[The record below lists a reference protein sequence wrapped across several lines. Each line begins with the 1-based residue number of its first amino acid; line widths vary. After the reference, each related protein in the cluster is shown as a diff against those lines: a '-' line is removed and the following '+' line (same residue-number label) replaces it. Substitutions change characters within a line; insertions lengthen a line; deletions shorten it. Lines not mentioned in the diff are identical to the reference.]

1 MYFLG
6 FGQYMNASRIFI
18 GMFEIDIPGYEAVLH
33 HQNGINQFAGSR
45 HPHLVSGL
53 AFG

>member
-1 MYFLG
+1 MHFLG

-33 HQNGINQFAGSR
+33 HQNGIEAVLNFSKKFF
-45 HPHLVSGL
+45 L
-53 AFG
+53 A